1 VVRRDRAR
9 LRGADRVVD
18 YTREDLT
25 RLPDRYD
32 VILDIAG
39 SRSFLELRR
48 VLTPDA
54 TVVLVGGRMTYR
66 GLGPI
71 PHLLGSRLK
80 AIGRSQEAVSF
91 LAKVTPGDL
100 AVLRELFEAG
110 TIEPVIDREYPL
122 EDAAEALAYLG
133 EGHAKGKVVVTI

>member
-1 VVRRDRAR
+1 MVRRDRAR

-110 TIEPVIDREYPL
+110 TIESVIDREYPL

>member
-110 TIEPVIDREYPL
+110 TIESVIDREYPL

>member
-1 VVRRDRAR
+1 
-9 LRGADRVVD
+9 
-18 YTREDLT
+18 
-25 RLPDRYD
+25 

-110 TIEPVIDREYPL
+110 TIESVIDREYPL

>member
-1 VVRRDRAR
+1 M
-9 LRGADRVVD
+9 
-18 YTREDLT
+18 
-25 RLPDRYD
+25 
-32 VILDIAG
+32 ILDIAG

-110 TIEPVIDREYPL
+110 TIERVIDREYPL

>member
-1 VVRRDRAR
+1 MVRRDRAR

-100 AVLRELFEAG
+100 AVLRELFGAG

>member
-110 TIEPVIDREYPL
+110 TIEPVVDREYPL